1 MADPFVLH
9 RKESLEKAFRRIA
22 DRQLT
27 RAANA
32 LTVDDLSLDSRVHEA
47 RKRFKESRALMRL
60 YRDALGDAFD
70 EQNRW
75 YRDAGR
81 LLAPYRDASA
91 AVSAVD
97 AIDDEATKA
106 LRTVVRER
114 RDALY
119 ADGSALDETVREL
132 LTRFPVERLRVR
144 DLALRD
150 VEDAVETGFASA
162 ISAGRKAMNAAHETG
177 ASTAFHEWRKRVK
190 DQWYHVRLFARVW
203 PKLMAVHEAALH
215 ELSDLLGEH
224 HDLTVV
230 GEIDAKLASSIAA
243 RQQEIATK
251 ARSVAEPVY
260 AARPRDRAR
269 ETMALWRTWRMD
281 HEAFS
286 APKSAGGS
294 SSSGAEEV

>member
-32 LTVDDLSLDSRVHEA
+32 LTVDDLAVEARVHEA

-91 AVSAVD
+91 TVSAVD

-106 LRTVVRER
+106 LRTVVRDR

-119 ADGSALDETVREL
+119 ADSGALDETVSEL
-132 LTRFPVERLRVR
+132 LTRFPAERLRVR
-144 DLALRD
+144 DLALHD
-150 VEDAVETGFASA
+150 VEDAVEASFASA
-162 ISAGRKAMNAAHETG
+162 ISAGRKAMNEANDTG
-177 ASTAFHEWRKRVK
+177 AATAFHEWRKRVK

-230 GEIDAKLASSIAA
+230 GEVDPQLASSIAE
-243 RQQEIATK
+243 RQQAIAAK
-251 ARSVAEPVY
+251 ARTVAEPIY
-260 AARPRDRAR
+260 ASRARDRAR
-269 ETMALWRTWRMD
+269 EVMALWRVWR
-281 HEAFS
+281 
-286 APKSAGGS
+286 G
-294 SSSGAEEV
+294 

>member
-9 RKESLEKAFRRIA
+9 GKESLEKAFRRIA

-32 LTVDDLSLDSRVHEA
+32 LTVDDIPVEARVHEA

-70 EQNRW
+70 EQNHW

-91 AVSAVD
+91 TVSAVE

-119 ADGSALDETVREL
+119 ADSGALDETVSEL
-132 LTRFPVERLRVR
+132 LTRFPAERLRVR

-150 VEDAVETGFASA
+150 VEDAVEAGFASA
-162 ISAGRKAMNAAHETG
+162 ISAGRKAMNEAYETG
-177 ASTAFHEWRKRVK
+177 AFHEWRKRVK

-230 GEIDAKLASSIAA
+230 GEVDPQLASLIAERQKAIAA
-243 RQQEIATK
+243 K
-251 ARSVAEPVY
+251 ARTVAEPIY
-260 AARPRDRAR
+260 AARARDRAR
-269 ETMALWRTWRMD
+269 ETMALWRVWR
-281 HEAFS
+281 
-286 APKSAGGS
+286 G
-294 SSSGAEEV
+294 

>member
-1 MADPFVLH
+1 MADPFVLR

-22 DRQLT
+22 DQQLT

-32 LTVDDLSLDSRVHEA
+32 LTVDDLAVEARVHEA

-91 AVSAVD
+91 TVSAVD

-119 ADGSALDETVREL
+119 ADSTTLDETVSEL
-132 LTRFPVERLRVR
+132 LTRFPAERLRVR

-150 VEDAVETGFASA
+150 VDDAVEAGFASA
-162 ISAGRKAMNAAHETG
+162 ISAGRKAMNEAYETG
-177 ASTAFHEWRKRVK
+177 AAGAFHEWRKRVK

-203 PKLMAVHEAALH
+203 PKLMAIHDAALH

-230 GEIDAKLASSIAA
+230 GEVDPQLAVSIAE
-243 RQQEIATK
+243 RQQTIAAK
-251 ARSVAEPVY
+251 ACSVAEPVY
-260 AARPRDRAR
+260 ASRARDRAR
-269 ETMALWRTWRMD
+269 EVMALWRVWR
-281 HEAFS
+281 
-286 APKSAGGS
+286 G
-294 SSSGAEEV
+294 

>member
-1 MADPFVLH
+1 MADPFVLR

-22 DRQLT
+22 DQQLT

-32 LTVDDLSLDSRVHEA
+32 LTVDDLAVEARVHEA

-70 EQNRW
+70 EQNHW

-81 LLAPYRDASA
+81 QLASYRDASA
-91 AVSAVD
+91 TVTAVD

-119 ADGSALDETVREL
+119 ADSGALDETVSEL
-132 LTRFPVERLRVR
+132 LTRFPAERLRVR

-150 VEDAVETGFASA
+150 VEDAVEAGFGSA
-162 ISAGRKAMNAAHETG
+162 ISAGRKAMNDAHETG
-177 ASTAFHEWRKRVK
+177 AATAFHEWRKRVK

-230 GEIDAKLASSIAA
+230 GEVDPQLASSIAG
-243 RQQEIATK
+243 RQQAIAVK
-251 ARSVAEPVY
+251 ARAVAEPIY
-260 AARPRDRAR
+260 AARARDRAR
-269 ETMALWRTWRMD
+269 EVMALWRIWR
-281 HEAFS
+281 
-286 APKSAGGS
+286 G
-294 SSSGAEEV
+294 

>member
-32 LTVDDLSLDSRVHEA
+32 LTVDDLSIDSRVHEA

-70 EQNRW
+70 KQNRW

-119 ADGSALDETVREL
+119 ADASALDETVREL
-132 LTRFPVERLRVR
+132 LTRFPAERLRVR

-150 VEDAVETGFASA
+150 VDDAVESGFASA
-162 ISAGRKAMNAAHETG
+162 ISAGRKAMNEAHETG
-177 ASTAFHEWRKRVK
+177 AATAFHEWRKRVK

-215 ELSDLLGEH
+215 QLSDLLGEH

-243 RQQEIATK
+243 RQKAIAAK
-251 ARSVAEPVY
+251 ARSVGEPVY
-260 AARPRDRAR
+260 ASRPRDRAR
-269 ETMALWRTWRMD
+269 EAMALWRVWR
-281 HEAFS
+281 
-286 APKSAGGS
+286 G
-294 SSSGAEEV
+294 

>member
-32 LTVDDLSLDSRVHEA
+32 LTVDDLSVESRVHEA

-70 EQNRW
+70 EQNHW

-91 AVSAVD
+91 TVSAVD

-119 ADGSALDETVREL
+119 ADAGALDETVSEL
-132 LTRFPVERLRVR
+132 LTRFPAERLRVR

-150 VEDAVETGFASA
+150 VEDAVEAGFASA
-162 ISAGRKAMNAAHETG
+162 ISGGRKAMSQAYETG
-177 ASTAFHEWRKRVK
+177 AATAFHEWRKRVK
-190 DQWYHVRLFARVW
+190 DQWYHVRLFAGVW
-203 PKLMAVHEAALH
+203 PKLMNVHESALH

-230 GEIDAKLASSIAA
+230 GEVDPQLATTIAE
-243 RQQEIATK
+243 RQKTLAAK
-251 ARSVAEPVY
+251 ARSVGELIY
-260 AARPRDRAR
+260 ASRARDRAR
-269 ETMALWRTWRMD
+269 ETMALWRAWR
-281 HEAFS
+281 
-286 APKSAGGS
+286 G
-294 SSSGAEEV
+294 